1 MYTFG
6 FNINL
11 KMTPEHICMLGK
23 TMLGTSLYEAI
34 EPTYYEHMEHVD
46 VRPYN
51 QALKEIVE
59 TYQPQVTV
67 HLPAFNLAEESRTI
81 RAAILKEIEHC
92 LDYTSELGGKA
103 IIIHSGYMDTGLH
116 VPVPRSF
123 SGGNAQGEKSWILSV
138 EMMQK
143 ACDLAEERGMEI
155 YTENLSKRE
164 LTVTCADLK
173 RYLLD
178 VGRDNLKVVFDIGHS
193 YYTGNDI
200 PDEVRALGKSLCH
213 LHLHDNF
220 GERDEHLT
228 LGEGRIDYR
237 GFCKA
242 LEEVGYVG
250 IYMMELGECSVENL
264 KKSREIITA
273 MDGYKQE

>member
-11 KMTPEHICMLGK
+11 KMTPEHIRMLGE
-23 TMLGTSLYEAI
+23 TMLGTRLYEAI
-34 EPTYYEHMEHVD
+34 EVTYYEHMENVD

-51 QALKEIVE
+51 QAVKKMVE
-59 TYQPQVTV
+59 TYHPQVTV
-67 HLPAFNLAEESRTI
+67 HLPAFNLAEESHTI
-81 RAAILKEIEHC
+81 RKAILKEIEHC
-92 LDYTSELGGKA
+92 LDYTSELGGSA
-103 IIIHSGYMDTGLH
+103 IIIHSGYIDTGLH
-116 VPVPRSF
+116 VPVLRTL
-123 SGGNAQGEKSWILSV
+123 SGGNGQVKKSWALSV

-143 ACDLAEERGMEI
+143 ACGLAEERGMMI

-164 LTVTCADLK
+164 LTVTCTDL
-173 RYLLD
+173 RQYLLD
-178 VGRDNLKVVFDIGHS
+178 VGRDNLKIVFDIGHS

-200 PDEVRALGKSLCH
+200 PREVRTAGKSLCH

-220 GERDEHLT
+220 GERDEHLSI
-228 LGEGRIDYR
+228 GEGKIDYQ

-242 LEEVGYVG
+242 LDEVGYRG

-264 KKSREIITA
+264 KRSREIISSMA
-273 MDGYKQE
+273 RYK